1 MQAVDMADVIRRAE
15 SLRRLVYL
23 KGAVK
28 RISRR
33 EAEARAAYLVKG
45 ATPETREFLEADCT
59 RFLDRSRRGVG
70 VWDTARR
77 REGKDDSYE
86 AWIAS
91 CYE

>member
-1 MQAVDMADVIRRAE
+1 MAAVIRRAE

-23 KGAVK
+23 KAAVK

-33 EAEARAAYLVKG
+33 EAEARATRLVG
-45 ATPETREFLEADCT
+45 EATPETREFLKPDVT
-59 RFLDRSRRGVG
+59 RFLDRFTAGVG
-70 VWDTARR
+70 TWDTRR
-77 REGKDDSYE
+77 RLVGEDDSYE